1 MVFLI
6 LDLKKGR
13 DKTLKNI
20 STLSEDFNL
29 TLNGIS
35 ILTFFQF
42 CCKVNRN
49 QSEIVVEATYG
60 LHPD

>member
-42 CCKVNRN
+42 YCKVNRN